1 MKCNIKA
8 VQIVSMYVCHMTKFL
23 FGMCHKCIKY
33 GKGENNKNILNS
45 VDELV
50 LFFFFLPDFLV
61 DALNVLF

>member
-1 MKCNIKA
+1 
-8 VQIVSMYVCHMTKFL
+8 MYVCHMTKFL